1 MPSTTLPSPS
11 PASSPTAWST
21 TLAQTQEVPFYE
33 RADWAQALADPA
45 IKLGELPR
53 ISKQELRDHS
63 PEGFLPRRFSLARL
77 TAEGLIEEEST
88 SGTSGAS
95 VRVIFGRTWW
105 AEQEARALRHNPFIR
120 ALLTADPDAKRAVFT
135 TPGCSGVSC
144 FARWLNVEQRTVGST
159 LYVNQE
165 RIPFSLPEAKL
176 AKMADETATWAPDF
190 LDVDPV
196 HGMWFA
202 LHCERQGLR
211 FPSLRFIL
219 TSYEYTSVVH
229 RRILER
235 VFGVPVINLYGSSET
250 GHLLIEADGAIA
262 TPSTQTATLE
272 LVDRDA
278 RGVGQFLVTTHTN
291 PYLPLLRYAIG
302 DYAEQSGAGYIVHGR
317 VRDALR
323 RADGSVATTRQ
334 VDALFA
340 DLEDIAHYQVRQQAD
355 GALEVFLMPVVPGDA
370 LTASA
375 ALLGSRLPA
384 LLGGTVTVRTGVMI
398 APEDSGKFRLTVRL
412 G

>member
-1 MPSTTLPSPS
+1 MPTSAPLP
-11 PASSPTAWST
+11 AQPTDTSDFSAVF
-21 TLAQTQEVPFYE
+21 AQTRDVPFYE
-33 RADWAQALADPA
+33 RPDWAAALAQPRPRLSD
-45 IKLGELPR
+45 LPR

-63 PEGFLPRRFSLARL
+63 PEGFLPRRFSLAQL
-77 TAEGLIEEEST
+77 AGDGVIEEEST

-95 VRVIFGRTWW
+95 VRVVFGRTWW
-105 AEQEARALRHNPFIR
+105 AEQEALALRLNPTIQ
-120 ALLTADPDAKRAVFT
+120 AILDADPDARRAVFT

-144 FARWLNVEQRTVGST
+144 FARWLNVEQRTLGST

-165 RIPFSLPEAKL
+165 RIPFSLTEAKL
-176 AKMADETATWAPDF
+176 AKMADETAAWAPTF

-202 LHCERQGLR
+202 LHCERHGRR

-219 TSYEYTSVVH
+219 TSYEYASVAH
-229 RRILER
+229 RRIMER
-235 VFGVPVINLYGSSET
+235 VFGVPVVNLYGSTET
-250 GHLLIEADGAIA
+250 GHLLIETDDGASR
-262 TPSTQTATLE
+262 PSERTATLE

-278 RGVGQFLVTTHTN
+278 RGVGQLLVTTRTN

-302 DYAEQSGAGYIVHGR
+302 DHAERTDGGFIVHGR

-340 DLEDIAHYQVRQQAD
+340 DLEDIAHYQVRQDAE
-355 GALEVFLMPVVPGDA
+355 GGLELFLMPTRPGDE
-370 LTASA
+370 LDASA
-375 ALLGSRLPA
+375 ALLRPRLQE
-384 LLGGTVTVRTGVMI
+384 LLGREPNVRTGVLI
-398 APEDSGKFRLTVRL
+398 APEDSGKFRLTARTA
-412 G
+412 

>member
-1 MPSTTLPSPS
+1 MPSSTLPL
-11 PASSPTAWST
+11 PATSPTTWSA
-21 TLAQTQEVPFYE
+21 TLALIQDVPFYE
-33 RADWAQALADPA
+33 RADWVRALRNPSINFSA
-45 IKLGELPR
+45 LPR

-63 PEGFLPRRFSLARL
+63 PEGFLPRRFSLAAL
-77 TAEGLIEEEST
+77 TAAGLIEEEST

-105 AEQEARALRHNPFIR
+105 AEQEARALQRNPFIR
-120 ALLTADPDAKRAVFT
+120 SLLTADPGAKRAVFT

-144 FARWLNVEQRTVGST
+144 FARWLNVEQRTLDST

-165 RIPFSLPEAKL
+165 RIPFSLPEGKL
-176 AKMADETATWAPDF
+176 AKMAEETATWAPTF

-202 LHCERQGLR
+202 LYCERHGLR

-250 GHLLIEADGAIA
+250 GHLLIEADGSVAA
-262 TPSTQTATLE
+262 PSTQTATLE
-272 LVDRDA
+272 LVDRDT

-302 DYAEQSGAGYIVHGR
+302 DYAEQAGAGYIVHGR

-334 VDALFA
+334 VDALFS

-355 GALEVFLMPVVPGDA
+355 GTLEIFLMSVAVGED

-375 ALLGSRLPA
+375 VLLGSRLTA
-384 LLGGTVTVRTGVMI
+384 LLGGEVTVRTGVMI

>member
-1 MPSTTLPSPS
+1 MPTSAPLP
-11 PASSPTAWST
+11 AQPTDTSDCSAVF
-21 TLAQTQEVPFYE
+21 AQTRDVPFYE
-33 RADWAQALADPA
+33 RTDWAAALAQPHPRLSD
-45 IKLGELPR
+45 LPR

-63 PEGFLPRRFSLARL
+63 PEGFLPRRFSLAQL
-77 TAEGLIEEEST
+77 VADGVIEEEST

-95 VRVIFGRTWW
+95 VRVVFGRTWW
-105 AEQEARALRHNPFIR
+105 AEQEALALRRNPTIQ
-120 ALLTADPDAKRAVFT
+120 AILDADPDARRAVFT

-144 FARWLNVEQRTVGST
+144 FARWLNVEQRTLCST

-165 RIPFSLPEAKL
+165 RIPFSLTEAKL
-176 AKMADETATWAPDF
+176 AKMADETAAWAPAF

-202 LHCERQGLR
+202 LHCERHGRR

-219 TSYEYTSVVH
+219 TSYEYASVAH
-229 RRILER
+229 RRIMER
-235 VFGVPVINLYGSSET
+235 VFGVPVVNLYGSTET
-250 GHLLIEADGAIA
+250 GHLLIETGDGASR
-262 TPSTQTATLE
+262 PSERTATLE

-278 RGVGQFLVTTHTN
+278 RGVGQLLVTTRTN

-302 DYAEQSGAGYIVHGR
+302 DHAERTDGGFIVHGR

-340 DLEDIAHYQVRQQAD
+340 DLEDIAHYQVRQDAE
-355 GALEVFLMPVVPGDA
+355 GGLELFLMPTRPGDE
-370 LTASA
+370 LGASA
-375 ALLGSRLPA
+375 ALLRPRLQE
-384 LLGGTVTVRTGVMI
+384 LLGSEPTVRTGVLI
-398 APEDSGKFRLTVRL
+398 APEDSGKFRLTARTA
-412 G
+412 

>member
-1 MPSTTLPSPS
+1 MPSSTLPSP
-11 PASSPTAWST
+11 ATSPTTWSA

-45 IKLGELPR
+45 INLGELPR

-63 PEGFLPRRFSLARL
+63 PEGFLPRRFTLAAL
-77 TAEGLIEEEST
+77 TAAGLIEEEST

-105 AEQEARALRHNPFIR
+105 AEQEARALQQNPFIR
-120 ALLTADPDAKRAVFT
+120 ALLTADPSAKRAVFT

-144 FARWLNVEQRTVGST
+144 FARWLNVEQRTLGAT

-165 RIPFSLPEAKL
+165 RIPFSLPESKL
-176 AKMADETATWAPDF
+176 AKMAEETATWAPAF

-202 LHCERQGLR
+202 LYCERRGLH

-229 RRILER
+229 RRIMER

-250 GHLLIEADGAIA
+250 GHLLIETENQTAL
-262 TPSTQTATLE
+262 PSTQTATLE
-272 LVDRDA
+272 LVDRDD

-302 DYAEQSGAGYIVHGR
+302 DYAEQTNGGYIVHGR

-334 VDALFA
+334 VDALFT
-340 DLEDIAHYQVRQQAD
+340 DLGDIAHYQVRQQAA
-355 GALEVFLMPVVPGDA
+355 GQLELFLMPVEAGDA

-375 ALLGSRLPA
+375 ALLGARLPA
-384 LLGGTVTVRTGVMI
+384 LLGGAVTVRTGVMI
-398 APEDSGKFRLTVRL
+398 APEDSGKFRLTVPL

>member
-1 MPSTTLPSPS
+1 MPGSTLPPL
-11 PASSPTAWST
+11 ATSPTTWSA
-21 TLAQTQEVPFYE
+21 TLAQTLDVPFYE
-33 RADWAQALADPA
+33 RPDWAEALADQEVS
-45 IKLGELPR
+45 LGDLPR
-53 ISKQELRDHS
+53 ISKQELREHS
-63 PEGFLPRRFSLARL
+63 PEGFLPRRFTLADL
-77 TAEGLIEEEST
+77 TAAGLIEEEST

-105 AEQEARALRHNPFIR
+105 AEQEARALRQNPTLRQFFGAEPAAR
-120 ALLTADPDAKRAVFT
+120 RAVFT

-144 FARWLNVEQRTVGST
+144 FARWLNVEQRTQGAT
-159 LYVNQE
+159 LYVNQD
-165 RIPFSLPEAKL
+165 RIPFSLTEAKL
-176 AKMADETATWAPDF
+176 AKMAEETAAWAPAF

-202 LHCERQGLR
+202 LHCERHGLR

-250 GHLLIEADGAIA
+250 GHLLVETAGGVSV
-262 TPSTQTATLE
+262 PSSETATLE
-272 LVDRDA
+272 LVDRDT

-302 DYAEQSGAGYIVHGR
+302 DYAERSGSGYIVHGR
-317 VRDALR
+317 LRDALR
-323 RADGSVATTRQ
+323 RVDGSVATTRQ

-340 DLEDIAHYQVRQQAD
+340 DLSDVAHYQVRQHAD
-355 GALEVFLMPVVPGDA
+355 GQLEVFLMPVRADA
-370 LTASA
+370 DLTASSS
-375 ALLGSRLPA
+375 LLQTRLRS
-384 LLGGTVTVRTGVMI
+384 LLGGTVAVRTGVLI
-398 APEDSGKFRLTVRL
+398 APEDSGKFRLTVPL
-412 G
+412 A

>member
-1 MPSTTLPSPS
+1 MPGSTLPPL
-11 PASSPTAWST
+11 ATSPTTWSA
-21 TLAQTQEVPFYE
+21 TLAQTLDVPFYE
-33 RADWAQALADPA
+33 RPDWAEALANPDVT
-45 IKLGELPR
+45 LGDLPR

-63 PEGFLPRRFSLARL
+63 PEGFLPRCFSLAAL
-77 TAEGLIEEEST
+77 TAQGLIEEEST

-105 AEQEARALRHNPFIR
+105 AEQEARALRQNPFIR
-120 ALLTADPDAKRAVFT
+120 QLLSADPDARRAVFT

-176 AKMADETATWAPDF
+176 AKMAEETAAWAPAF

-196 HGMWFA
+196 HGLWFA
-202 LHCERQGLR
+202 LYCERHGLR

-229 RRILER
+229 RRVLER

-250 GHLLIEADGAIA
+250 GHLLIETAHDASV
-262 TPSTQTATLE
+262 PSSQTATLE
-272 LVDRDA
+272 LVDRDS

-302 DYAEQSGAGYIVHGR
+302 DYAERAGDGYIVHGR

-323 RADGSVATTRQ
+323 RADGSLATTRQ

-340 DLEDIAHYQVRQQAD
+340 DLTDLAHYQVRQHPD
-355 GALEVFLMPVVPGDA
+355 GQLELLLMPIQPGDA

-375 ALLGSRLPA
+375 TLLRPRLSA
-384 LLGGTVTVRTGVMI
+384 LLGGEVSVRTGALI
-398 APEDSGKFRLTVRL
+398 APEDSGKFRLTVPL
-412 G
+412 A

>member
-1 MPSTTLPSPS
+1 MPSSMLPL
-11 PASSPTAWST
+11 PATCPTSWSS
-21 TLAQTQEVPFYE
+21 TLAQTQDVPFYE
-33 RADWAQALADPA
+33 RADWAQALANPA
-45 IKLGELPR
+45 VKLGDLPR
-53 ISKQELRDHS
+53 ISKHELRVHS
-63 PEGFLPRRFSLARL
+63 PEGFLPRHFTLTEL
-77 TAEGLIEEEST
+77 TAAGLIEEEST

-105 AEQEARALRHNPFIR
+105 AEQEARALRQNPFMC
-120 ALLTADPDAKRAVFT
+120 ALLTANPDARRAVFT

-144 FARWLNVEQRTVGST
+144 FARWLNVEQRTLGST

-176 AKMADETATWAPDF
+176 AKMAEETAAWEPAF

-202 LHCERQGLR
+202 LYCERHGLQ
-211 FPSLRFIL
+211 FPSLRFIV
-219 TSYEYTSVVH
+219 TSYEYTSIVH
-229 RRILER
+229 RRTMER

-250 GHLLIEADGAIA
+250 GHLLVEADDKRSV
-262 TPSTQTATLE
+262 PSTQTATLE
-272 LVDRDA
+272 LVDQDL

-302 DYAEQSGAGYIVHGR
+302 DFAEQTSGGYIVHGR

-340 DLEDIAHYQVRQQAD
+340 DLGDIAHYQVRQHANGQ
-355 GALEVFLMPVVPGDA
+355 LELFLMPVRAGDA
-370 LTASA
+370 MAASA
-375 ALLGSRLPA
+375 TLLRSRLGS
-384 LLGGTVTVRTGVMI
+384 LLNGAVAVRTGVMI
-398 APEDSGKFRLTVRL
+398 APEDSGKFRLTVQL
-412 G
+412 A

>member
-1 MPSTTLPSPS
+1 MPSSTLPSP
-11 PASSPTAWST
+11 ATSPTTWSA

-45 IKLGELPR
+45 INLGELPR

-63 PEGFLPRRFSLARL
+63 PEAFLPRRFTLAAL
-77 TAEGLIEEEST
+77 TAAGLIEEEST

-105 AEQEARALRHNPFIR
+105 AEQEARALRQNPLIR
-120 ALLTADPDAKRAVFT
+120 ALLTADPSAKRAVFT

-144 FARWLNVEQRTVGST
+144 FARWLNVEQRTLGAT

-165 RIPFSLPEAKL
+165 RIPFSLPESKL
-176 AKMADETATWAPDF
+176 AKMAEETATWAPAF

-202 LHCERQGLR
+202 LYCERRGLH

-229 RRILER
+229 RRIMER

-250 GHLLIEADGAIA
+250 GHLLIETENQTAL
-262 TPSTQTATLE
+262 PSTQTATLE
-272 LVDRDA
+272 LVDRDD

-302 DYAEQSGAGYIVHGR
+302 DYAEQADAGYIVHGR

-334 VDALFA
+334 VDALFT
-340 DLEDIAHYQVRQQAD
+340 DLGDIAHYQVRQQAD
-355 GALEVFLMPVVPGDA
+355 GQLELFLMPVEAGDA

-375 ALLGSRLPA
+375 ALLGARLPA
-384 LLGGTVTVRTGVMI
+384 LLGGAVTVRTGDMI
-398 APEDSGKFRLTVRL
+398 APEDSGKFRLTVPL

>member
-1 MPSTTLPSPS
+1 MPSSTLPL
-11 PASSPTAWST
+11 PATSPTTWSA
-21 TLAQTQEVPFYE
+21 TLAQTQDVPFYE
-33 RADWAQALADPA
+33 RADWVRALGDPSINLA
-45 IKLGELPR
+45 ELPS
-53 ISKQELRDHS
+53 ISKQELREHS
-63 PEGFLPRRFSLARL
+63 PEGFLPRRFSLAAL
-77 TAEGLIEEEST
+77 TAAGLIEEEST

-105 AEQEARALRHNPFIR
+105 AEQEARALQRNPFIR
-120 ALLTADPDAKRAVFT
+120 SLLTADPGAKRAVFT

-144 FARWLNVEQRTVGST
+144 FARWLNVEQRTLDST

-176 AKMADETATWAPDF
+176 AKMAEETATWAPTF

-202 LHCERQGLR
+202 LYCERYGLR

-250 GHLLIEADGAIA
+250 GHLLIEADGSVAA
-262 TPSTQTATLE
+262 PSTQTATLE
-272 LVDRDA
+272 LVDRDT

-302 DYAEQSGAGYIVHGR
+302 D
-317 VRDALR
+317 
-323 RADGSVATTRQ
+323 
-334 VDALFA
+334 
-340 DLEDIAHYQVRQQAD
+340 
-355 GALEVFLMPVVPGDA
+355 
-370 LTASA
+370 
-375 ALLGSRLPA
+375 
-384 LLGGTVTVRTGVMI
+384 
-398 APEDSGKFRLTVRL
+398 
-412 G
+412 

>member
-1 MPSTTLPSPS
+1 MPSSTLPSP
-11 PASSPTAWST
+11 ATSPTTWSA
-21 TLAQTQEVPFYE
+21 TLAQTLEVPFYE
-33 RADWAQALADPA
+33 RTDWAEALASPA
-45 IKLGELPR
+45 VNLVDLPR
-53 ISKQELRDHS
+53 LSKQELRDHS
-63 PEGFLPRRFSLARL
+63 PVGFLPRRFSLTRL
-77 TAEGLIEEEST
+77 AAEGLIEEEST

-95 VRVIFGRTWW
+95 VHVVFGHTWW
-105 AEQEARALRHNPFIR
+105 AEQEARALQQNPFIR
-120 ALLTADPDAKRAVFT
+120 SLLTADPAARRAVFT

-144 FARWLNVEQRTVGST
+144 FARWLNVEQRTLGAT

-176 AKMADETATWAPDF
+176 AKMAEETAAWAPTF

-202 LHCERQGLR
+202 LYCERHGLR

-250 GHLLIEADGAIA
+250 GHLLIEAD
-262 TPSTQTATLE
+262 TSTSVPSTQTASLE
-272 LVDRDA
+272 LVDGDT

-302 DYAEQSGAGYIVHGR
+302 DYAEQTSAGYLIHGR

-323 RADGSVATTRQ
+323 RTDGSVATTRQ
-334 VDALFA
+334 VDALFS
-340 DLEDIAHYQVRQQAD
+340 DLEGIAHYQLRQQAQVP
-355 GALEVFLMPVVPGDA
+355 LELFLMPVQRGDE
-370 LTASA
+370 LTASV
-375 ALLGSRLPA
+375 ALLRSRLSA
-384 LLGGTVTVRTGVMI
+384 LLGGEVYVRSDVLI
-398 APEDSGKFRLTVRL
+398 APEDSGKFRLTVRSA
-412 G
+412 

>member
-1 MPSTTLPSPS
+1 M
-11 PASSPTAWST
+11 
-21 TLAQTQEVPFYE
+21 
-33 RADWAQALADPA
+33 
-45 IKLGELPR
+45 
-53 ISKQELRDHS
+53 
-63 PEGFLPRRFSLARL
+63 
-77 TAEGLIEEEST
+77 AE
-88 SGTSGAS
+88 
-95 VRVIFGRTWW
+95 
-105 AEQEARALRHNPFIR
+105 
-120 ALLTADPDAKRAVFT
+120 
-135 TPGCSGVSC
+135 
-144 FARWLNVEQRTVGST
+144 
-159 LYVNQE
+159 
-165 RIPFSLPEAKL
+165 
-176 AKMADETATWAPDF
+176 ETATWAPTF

-202 LHCERQGLR
+202 LYCERYGRR

-250 GHLLIEADGAIA
+250 GHLLIEADGSVAA
-262 TPSTQTATLE
+262 PSTQTATLE
-272 LVDRDA
+272 LVDRDT

-302 DYAEQSGAGYIVHGR
+302 DYAEQAGAGYIVHGR

-355 GALEVFLMPVVPGDA
+355 GTLEIFLMPVAVGED

-375 ALLGSRLPA
+375 ALLGSRLTA
-384 LLGGTVTVRTGVMI
+384 LLGGEVTVRTGVMI

>member
-1 MPSTTLPSPS
+1 MPASALPSPA
-11 PASSPTAWST
+11 PAPSLPSWADTR
-21 TLAQTQEVPFYE
+21 AQTQDVPFYE
-33 RADWAQALADPA
+33 RADWARALAQESARLAD
-45 IKLGELPR
+45 LPR

-63 PEGFLPRRFSLARL
+63 PEGFLPRRFSLAQL
-77 TAEGLIEEEST
+77 AADGVIEEEST

-95 VRVIFGRTWW
+95 VRVVFGRTWW
-105 AEQEARALRHNPFIR
+105 VEQEARALRLHPAIR
-120 ALLTADPDAKRAVFT
+120 AILDADPAARRAVFT

-144 FARWLNVEQRTVGST
+144 FARWLNVEQRTLGST

-165 RIPFSLPEAKL
+165 RIPFSLTEAKL
-176 AKMADETATWAPDF
+176 AKMADETAAWAPTF

-202 LHCERQGLR
+202 LHCERHGRR

-219 TSYEYTSVVH
+219 TSYEYASVAH
-229 RRILER
+229 RRIMER
-235 VFGVPVINLYGSSET
+235 VFGVPVINLYGSTET
-250 GHLLIEADGAIA
+250 GHLLIETTSGDSR
-262 TPSTQTATLE
+262 PSERTATLE
-272 LVDRDA
+272 LVDRDP
-278 RGVGQFLVTTHTN
+278 RGVGQLLVTTHTN

-302 DYAEQSGAGYIVHGR
+302 DHAERTDGGYIVHGR

-340 DLEDIAHYQVRQQAD
+340 DLEDIAHYQVRQDAT
-355 GALEVFLMPVVPGDA
+355 GEIELFLMPARTGDE

-375 ALLGSRLPA
+375 QRLRSRLRELLGREP
-384 LLGGTVTVRTGVMI
+384 TVRTGVLI
-398 APEDSGKFRLTVRL
+398 APEDSGKFRLTARTA
-412 G
+412 

>member
-1 MPSTTLPSPS
+1 MPSSTLPSP
-11 PASSPTAWST
+11 ATSPTTWSA

-45 IKLGELPR
+45 INLGELPR

-63 PEGFLPRRFSLARL
+63 PEAFLPRRFTLAAL
-77 TAEGLIEEEST
+77 TAAGLIEEEST

-105 AEQEARALRHNPFIR
+105 AEQEARALRQNPLIR
-120 ALLTADPDAKRAVFT
+120 ALLTADPSAKRAVFT

-144 FARWLNVEQRTVGST
+144 FARWLNVEQRTLGAT

-165 RIPFSLPEAKL
+165 RIPFSLPESKL
-176 AKMADETATWAPDF
+176 AKMAEETATWAPAF

-202 LHCERQGLR
+202 LYCERRGLH

-229 RRILER
+229 RRIMER

-250 GHLLIEADGAIA
+250 GHLLIETENQTAL
-262 TPSTQTATLE
+262 PSTQTATLE
-272 LVDRDA
+272 LVDRDD

-302 DYAEQSGAGYIVHGR
+302 DYAEQADAGYIVHGR

-334 VDALFA
+334 VDALFT
-340 DLEDIAHYQVRQQAD
+340 DLGDIAHYQVRQQAD
-355 GALEVFLMPVVPGDA
+355 GQLELFLMPVEAGDA

-375 ALLGSRLPA
+375 ALLGACLPA
-384 LLGGTVTVRTGVMI
+384 LLGGAVTVRTGDMI
-398 APEDSGKFRLTVRL
+398 APEDSGKFRLTVPL